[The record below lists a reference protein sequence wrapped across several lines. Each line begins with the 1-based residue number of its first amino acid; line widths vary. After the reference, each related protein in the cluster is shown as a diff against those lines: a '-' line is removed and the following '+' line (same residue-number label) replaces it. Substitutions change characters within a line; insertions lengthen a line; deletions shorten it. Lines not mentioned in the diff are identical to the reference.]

1 MTMITLL
8 REALKMTQEQFSE
21 HCGVSR
27 ISIARY
33 EAGKKISRANAEKIA
48 AACHVPIDTV
58 LRDLDSEEY
67 KLKKESVQYLV
78 TDTPLSIPVKPSELA
93 KLSAIRNNSVIDQ
106 LTDQL
111 MQLPPDLVPQLLD
124 LLSLPPAQLQ
134 RVLDFASGLR
144 AAGSE

>member
-1 MTMITLL
+1 MTDKIVYSQFGE
-8 REALKMTQEQFSE
+8 RLKQIRRINGWSQEDLAAILNTSKQ
-21 HCGVSR
+21 V
-27 ISIARY
+27 ISRY
-33 EAGKKISRANAEKIA
+33 ERGERSPKISTASEYAQALGISLNELNGSEPKALEFNLQRFA
-48 AACHVPIDTV
+48 H
-58 LRDLDSEEY
+58 DS
-67 KLKKESVQYLV
+67 
-78 TDTPLSIPVKPSELA
+78 A
-93 KLSAIRNNSVIDQ
+93 IDQ